1 MLMMM
6 SDQAAEINK
15 FVDRDSDI
23 DASHC
28 MTYTAQLHALQVHRK
43 CLRPSD
49 RGHRK
54 VQ

>member
-28 MTYTAQLHALQVHRK
+28 MTYTLYSAVA
-43 CLRPSD
+43 CLAGAPEVSAAE
-49 RGHRK
+49 
-54 VQ
+54 